1 LPSAGVKRFILEY
14 VCVLDRLTGFLTGLE
29 IRCKARSQSTLSPPH
44 TRTQAKISK
53 RETLFVL
60 PLYCEMEAGINM
72 HTCVLICFSALRS
85 HCCTQTLSGLCVCVL
100 CLLHFCTA
108 LLLFGLRA
116 VTPDEHTHTLSLT
129 FVCLCMCH
137 WSFIFFCLL
146 FFFFSFLSLLSIL
159 PHLPAFV
166 FLFIS
171 LHSMPVP
178 PSLSLSPH
186 LWRIYFS
193 VSS

>member
-1 LPSAGVKRFILEY
+1 LPSAGVKKFILEY

-53 RETLFVL
+53 TETLFVL

-116 VTPDEHTHTLSLT
+116 VTPDEHTHTHTLTHIRFSLYVSLVLHF
-129 FVCLCMCH
+129 FV
-137 WSFIFFCLL
+137 FC
-146 FFFFSFLSLLSIL
+146 FSFSL
-159 PHLPAFV
+159 F
-166 FLFIS
+166 
-171 LHSMPVP
+171 
-178 PSLSLSPH
+178 
-186 LWRIYFS
+186 
-193 VSS
+193 

>member
-1 LPSAGVKRFILEY
+1 LPSAGVKKFILEY

-53 RETLFVL
+53 TETLFVL